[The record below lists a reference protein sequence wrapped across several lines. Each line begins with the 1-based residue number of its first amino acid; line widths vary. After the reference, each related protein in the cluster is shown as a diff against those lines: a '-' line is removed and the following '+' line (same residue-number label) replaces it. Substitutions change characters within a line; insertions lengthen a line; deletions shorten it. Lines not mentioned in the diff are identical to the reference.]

1 MKKIIFTAFFCFA
14 ALMGHAQNV
23 QEPEYNGQVALVNAD
38 STITLLKKENGSF
51 KAKSSS
57 FGLIPIPGAAL
68 LDKTKSF
75 LAVKGNTSP
84 NVIASKKF
92 SFIIRVKD
100 NNEEPKNSFGIFK
113 FEQKKKERR
122 YQVLDAGALSGVSE
136 NFHFNNV
143 DYTAHKFGNSSYY
156 ITVENLEP
164 GEYGIVAG
172 SFDNVATFCVK

>member
-14 ALMGHAQNV
+14 TLVGYAQNV

-38 STITLLKKENGSF
+38 STITLLKKEIGSF

-57 FGLIPIPGAAL
+57 FGLIPVPGAAL

-75 LAVKGNTSP
+75 LTIKGNTSP
-84 NVIASKKF
+84 NVISSKTF
-92 SFIIRVKD
+92 SFVIRVKD

-113 FEQKKKERR
+113 FEKKKKERR
-122 YQVLDAGALSGVSE
+122 YQVLEAGVTSGVSE

-143 DYTAHKFGNSSYY
+143 DYTVHKFGGSSYY

-164 GEYGIVAG
+164 GEYGIVTSG
-172 SFDNVATFCVK
+172 LDNIATFCVK